1 MRSRKTLSQYC
12 IKHNGLMMIAVHRVL
27 PFSLRPANEDVAL
40 PPLTRAGCERRVFGA
55 SCMSGQEHSQSDG
68 GLVASR
74 PLPWLEARARL
85 GCQTAGELGA
95 PAISSIPNG
104 CQGTSPHQQ
113 GRGTKV
119 GEPYNVGIDVSID
132 RLDVAIRPGGRAFC
146 VTNDAA
152 GWAEL
157 VARLPRGTIAAIG
170 LEPSGGYER
179 GVVRACWQPACRC
192 GGSTRPNCDS
202 SPAQRALWRK
212 MTASMRA

>member
-95 PAISSIPNG
+95 PAISSIP
-104 CQGTSPHQQ
+104 
-113 GRGTKV
+113 
-119 GEPYNVGIDVSID
+119 E
-132 RLDVAIRPGGRAFC
+132 
-146 VTNDAA
+146 
-152 GWAEL
+152 
-157 VARLPRGTIAAIG
+157 RLPGPRARISKEGVRRWANLTM
-170 LEPSGGYER
+170 SG
-179 GVVRACWQPACRC
+179 
-192 GGSTRPNCDS
+192 
-202 SPAQRALWRK
+202 
-212 MTASMRA
+212 SMFRSIVWT